1 MPYYPAQT
9 FILPL
14 TTIRRERRLPSGAYG
29 DVVVREDQRVEAQ
42 DIVLRGSLPGDY
54 MILDALEPL
63 GLKKPEQFTEDM
75 LTVPVGQ
82 VVDKGTVIASNGK
95 GRGAKV
101 LRAPAEAVV
110 ARESLSLGSRPRSTT
125 TGPCPAG
132 RRGSRAVVAQGPW
145 CAPSSGRCR
154 P

>member
-29 DVVVREDQRVEAQ
+29 DVSVREDQRVEAQ

-54 MILDALEPL
+54 GILDALGPL
-63 GLKKPEQFTEDM
+63 GLKKPEQFTEEM
-75 LTVPVGQ
+75 LLVTPGQ
-82 VVDKGTVIASNGK
+82 VVDKGMVIASNGR

-101 LRAPAEAVV
+101 LRAPGEALI
-110 ARESLSLGSRPRSTT
+110 ARVEAGEIILQLNPQ
-125 TGPCPAG
+125 PLEVYAMCPGLVTAV
-132 RRGSRAVVAQGPW
+132 RGTHEVLIET
-145 CAPSSGRCR
+145 
-154 P
+154 